1 MIYDC
6 LKFKTILKTPRK
18 KRFRVKINIESDVCY
33 KTTCTAAF
41 PVVIGCHIQSYDC
54 LKFKTILI
62 NTQKRADNYYKSRLR
77 AYDHEYIRYHD
88 YQLSR
93 LVIVYDK

>member
-41 PVVIGCHIQSYDC
+41 PVVIGCHI
-54 LKFKTILI
+54 
-62 NTQKRADNYYKSRLR
+62 
-77 AYDHEYIRYHD
+77 
-88 YQLSR
+88 
-93 LVIVYDK
+93 